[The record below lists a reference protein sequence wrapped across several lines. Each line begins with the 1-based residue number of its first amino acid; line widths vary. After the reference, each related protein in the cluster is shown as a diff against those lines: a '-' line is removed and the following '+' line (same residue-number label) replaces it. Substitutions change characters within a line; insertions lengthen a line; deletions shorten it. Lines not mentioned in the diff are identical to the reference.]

1 MDDPKTDDRFLSA
14 LLRNPSDDDI
24 RSVIATVAS
33 QFPSDA
39 AVAAELAT
47 ILAASGERLSV
58 DGAVVADVASTG
70 GPASLSTLLAPLF
83 LRAAGAIVPKLGV
96 PGRPA
101 GGIDCLAQIPG
112 YRTELSLREIEDIV
126 DRSGYAHFLAK
137 GEMAPL
143 DGRMF
148 RLRQAMNAQAVPS
161 LVAGSLLSK
170 KLAVGVKFAGLD
182 IRVAPHGNF
191 GTDRDAAAANAGLFL
206 RAARALG
213 LNASPV
219 LTDARHPYQPYIG
232 KRESLLALD
241 DIFRGTC
248 SPWLGSHVETC
259 RALAMACLPADR
271 RPKIGEVSPTE
282 LRRHF
287 DDNLIAQGAGPDDFD
302 AVVRDTRREHTGHVL
317 AAHDGFCFYHL
328 DLLRDRL
335 VEWQG
340 MFRSEQMPFPD
351 PVGLVLL
358 TAPGQWVSGG
368 TPIATV
374 RAPET
379 LMPDVIFRLDEIVGT
394 PTCLPSGPDFEAI
407 DG

>member
-1 MDDPKTDDRFLSA
+1 MDGPKTDTRFLSA
-14 LLRNPSDDDI
+14 LRQKPSDDDI
-24 RSVIATVAS
+24 CSAISIVAS

-47 ILAASGERLSV
+47 ILAASGERLSI

-112 YRTELSLREIEDIV
+112 YRTDLSGRDVNEILSG
-126 DRSGYAHFLAK
+126 SGYAHFLAK

-148 RLRQAMNAQAVPS
+148 KLRQAMNAQAVPT

-170 KLAVGVKFAGLD
+170 KLAVGVKYAGLD
-182 IRVAPHGNF
+182 IRVASHGNF
-191 GTDRDAAAANAGLFL
+191 GNDRGTAAANARLFSD
-206 RAARALG
+206 AARALDID
-213 LNASPV
+213 ASPV
-219 LTDARHPYQPYIG
+219 LTDARYPYQPYLG
-232 KRESLLALD
+232 RREALLALD
-241 DIFRGTC
+241 DVFRGTC
-248 SPWLGSHVETC
+248 PPWLGGHVETC
-259 RALAMACLPADR
+259 RVLALACVPADL
-271 RPKIGEVSPTE
+271 RPKIADVSPKE
-282 LRRHF
+282 LRQHF
-287 DDNLIAQGAGPDDFD
+287 DDNLVAQGANPDDFD
-302 AVVRDTRREHTGHVL
+302 AVVRDTRREHTGYVL

-340 MFRSEQMPFPD
+340 MFRSERLPFPD

-358 TAPGQWVSGG
+358 AAPGQWVSGG
-368 TPIATV
+368 TPIATI

-379 LMPDVIFRLDEIVGT
+379 LMPDVIHRLNEVVGT
-394 PTCLPSGPDFEAI
+394 PTCLPSGPDFETI